1 MKRIGVAHMKYPNMI
16 KMNQFINEQV
26 EDNNEPLEFVFD
38 FNGLKWIDPSGAVIL
53 LETIENL
60 REKEISIQFEP
71 LKDTWKSAISYG
83 LNMGIFQKIGLSSS
97 SCNEEGETYLA
108 PKKIHRAEVY
118 EFLESEGKQIEFYFE
133 YISQK
138 ISEKVLRFNQWEY
151 DERLKEL
158 FTYVVREIVRNI
170 FDHSEADYFYYGSQY
185 IPSTREVELVIAD
198 RGVGLIN
205 TIPFDAEERWFN
217 RDTTEEAI
225 KKAFTAGITAGSN
238 HSYAHRDYMN
248 SGFGLAMV
256 KSIISE
262 ANGVLSLATSD
273 KTITF
278 INGEQHLSD
287 CNIQGTI
294 LRFRVD
300 LEKLSQVNF
309 ERQLDIVAK
318 EAKLSGNSSEPS
330 NRSKTLKNLI

>member
-1 MKRIGVAHMKYPNMI
+1 MI
-16 KMNQFINEQV
+16 KMNHFIFEQLK
-26 EDNNEPLEFVFD
+26 NNSEPVEFVFD

-71 LKDTWKSAISYG
+71 LKYNLKPAISYG
-83 LNMGIFQKIGLSSS
+83 INLGVFQKIGLSSS
-97 SCNEEGETYLA
+97 AYNEEGETYLS
-108 PKKIHRAEVY
+108 PKKILRDEVN
-118 EFLESEGKQIEFYFE
+118 EFLEIERKQIEYYFE

-151 DERLKEL
+151 DDRLKEL
-158 FTYVVREIVRNI
+158 FIYVVREIIRNI
-170 FDHSEADYFYYGSQY
+170 FDHSESEYFYYGSQY
-185 IPSTREVELVIAD
+185 IPSTKEVELVIAD
-198 RGVGLIN
+198 RGVGLVN

-217 RDTTEEAI
+217 KDTTEEAI

-256 KSIISE
+256 KSIISD

-278 INGEQHLSD
+278 IKGEQHLSD

-318 EAKLSGNSSEPS
+318 EAKLSGNSAKPS
-330 NRSKTLKNLI
+330 NRSKTLKKSYLDI